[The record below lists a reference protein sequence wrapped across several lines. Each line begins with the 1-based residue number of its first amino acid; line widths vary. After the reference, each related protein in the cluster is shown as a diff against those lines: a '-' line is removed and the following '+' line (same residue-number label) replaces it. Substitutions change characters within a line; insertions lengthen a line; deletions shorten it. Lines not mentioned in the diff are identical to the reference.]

1 MSIHLINPMKGGKN
15 FNDSTMGMSGLQ
27 AHTRTCD
34 QTSFRIFLYKSILR
48 SETMQLPSWSTHIPR
63 RKLYYALAAIAGL
76 CMIGGVLWKEH
87 SHPPE
92 VLKEV
97 PVVRTAVVG
106 AAGAP
111 QGYTYSGE
119 VRGRYESQLAFQ
131 VNGKIAK
138 RNVQLGSTVQAGDI
152 LMQID
157 AKDVVQTVNNYS
169 AQVYSAESQLQLA
182 ESNLKRYRE
191 LLEGG
196 AISQSQY
203 DQYANAYNVAVASVR
218 QTQAQYA
225 QGVNQLDYTLLKADK
240 PGVVS
245 GISAEIGQVVSAG
258 QVIVT
263 VVQDGEREVEI
274 SVPENRIEE
283 LRKAEKIQVSFWALP
298 NVTLDGRVRE
308 ISPMADQ
315 TTRTFKVRISLINPP
330 PEMKLGMTA
339 TVSIADGAA
348 QPAIR
353 IPAAAVYQAGNAT
366 PAVWV
371 VTEGTVNLRPIQIG
385 NYGNDNTVQVVSG
398 LRQGERIVI
407 AGVHKL
413 TEGQQ
418 VTVGG
423 DSL

>member
-1 MSIHLINPMKGGKN
+1 MIQVNKKN
-15 FNDSTMGMSGLQ
+15 
-27 AHTRTCD
+27 
-34 QTSFRIFLYKSILR
+34 
-48 SETMQLPSWSTHIPR
+48 
-63 RKLYYALAAIAGL
+63 LYYGL
-76 CMIGGVLWKEH
+76 IGGVLVVSIIVGGVLWKKHHH
-87 SHPPE
+87 SQA
-92 VLKEV
+92 VLKEI

-106 AAGAP
+106 ATGVS

-131 VNGKIAK
+131 VNGKIVK
-138 RNVQLGSTVQAGDI
+138 RNVQLGSAVNAGDV

-182 ESNLKRYRE
+182 ASNLKRFRE

-203 DQYANAYNVAVASVR
+203 DQYANAYNVAAAGVR
-218 QTQAQYA
+218 QTQAQYT
-225 QGVNQLDYTLLKADK
+225 QGANQLDYTLLTADK

-245 GISAEIGQVVSAG
+245 GLSAEIGQVVSAG

-263 VVQDGEREVEI
+263 VVQDDEREVEI

-283 LRKAEKIQVSFWALP
+283 LRKAERMQVSFWALP
-298 NVTLDGRVRE
+298 NATVDGKVRE

-330 PEMKLGMTA
+330 PEMRLGMTA
-339 TVSIADGAA
+339 TVSLADGAS
-348 QPAIR
+348 QPTIY
-353 IPAAAVYQAGNAT
+353 IPISAVYQTGNTT

-371 VTEGTVNLRPIQIG
+371 VADGIVTLRSIQTG
-385 NYGNDNTVQVVSG
+385 NYGKNDTVQIVGG
-398 LRQGERIVI
+398 LRQGDRIVT

-418 VTVGG
+418 VSIGG

>member
-1 MSIHLINPMKGGKN
+1 
-15 FNDSTMGMSGLQ
+15 
-27 AHTRTCD
+27 
-34 QTSFRIFLYKSILR
+34 
-48 SETMQLPSWSTHIPR
+48 MQQLKWLTNIPKK
-63 RKLYYALAAIAGL
+63 KLYYVLA
-76 CMIGGVLWKEH
+76 
-87 SHPPE
+87 
-92 VLKEV
+92 
-97 PVVRTAVVG
+97 TAVVG
-106 AAGAP
+106 VGIIGSVVWKEHNRSQVVVENIPTVRTTVIDTTGVA

-131 VNGKIAK
+131 VNGKIVK
-138 RNVQLGSTVQAGDI
+138 RNVQLGSNVNAGDV

-157 AKDVVQTVNNYS
+157 AKDIVQTVNNYS
-169 AQVYSAESQLQLA
+169 AQVYSAESRLQLA
-182 ESNLKRYRE
+182 ESDLKRYRE

-203 DQYANAYNVAVASVR
+203 DQYANAYKVAAAGVQQAN
-218 QTQAQYA
+218 AQYS
-225 QGVNQLDYTLLKADK
+225 QGTNQLDYTLLKADK

-245 GISAEIGQVVSAG
+245 SLSAEIGQVVSAG

-298 NVTLDGRVRE
+298 GVTVDGSVRE

-315 TTRTFKVRISLINPP
+315 ATRTFKVRISLINLP
-330 PEMKLGMTA
+330 PEIRLGMTA
-339 TVSIADGAA
+339 AVSIADKAV
-348 QPAIR
+348 QPTIY
-353 IPAAAVYQAGNAT
+353 IPIPAVYQTGTTT

-371 VTEGTVNLRPIQIG
+371 VADGIVNLRSIQTG
-385 NYGNDNTVQVVSG
+385 NYGKDNTIQIISG
-398 LRQGERIVI
+398 LRQGDRIVI

-413 TEGQQ
+413 TKGQK
-418 VTVGG
+418 VNIGG

>member
-1 MSIHLINPMKGGKN
+1 
-15 FNDSTMGMSGLQ
+15 
-27 AHTRTCD
+27 
-34 QTSFRIFLYKSILR
+34 
-48 SETMQLPSWSTHIPR
+48 MQLPHWLVNMPR
-63 RKLYYALAAIAGL
+63 KKLYFLLTAI
-76 CMIGGVLWKEH
+76 IGVCLFGSILWKGPR
-87 SHPPE
+87 PPQTVVAE
-92 VLKEV
+92 T

-106 AAGAP
+106 APGAS

-131 VNGKIAK
+131 VNGKIVK
-138 RNVQLGSTVQAGDI
+138 RNVQLGSTVNTGDV
-152 LMQID
+152 LLQID
-157 AKDVVQTVNNYS
+157 AKDVVQTVHNYS

-203 DQYANAYNVAVASVR
+203 DQYANAYNVAVAGVR

-225 QGVNQLDYTLLKADK
+225 QGTNQLDYTLLKADK

-245 GISAEIGQVVSAG
+245 DISAEIGQVVSAG

-283 LRKAEKIQVSFWALP
+283 LRKAEKIEVSFWALP
-298 NVTLDGRVRE
+298 NIITDGRVRE

-315 TTRTFKVRISLINPP
+315 ITRTFKVRVSLINPP

-339 TVSIADGAA
+339 TVAVADSTAA
-348 QPAIR
+348 PAIA
-353 IPAAAVYQAGNAT
+353 IPVTAVYQAGNAT

-371 VTEGTVNLRPIQIG
+371 VTDGTITQRSIQTG
-385 NYGNDNTVQVVSG
+385 NYGRDNTVQVLSG
-398 LRQGERIVI
+398 LRRGERIVI
-407 AGVHKL
+407 AGVHKMS
-413 TEGQQ
+413 EGQQ
-418 VTVGG
+418 VKIGG

>member
-1 MSIHLINPMKGGKN
+1 
-15 FNDSTMGMSGLQ
+15 
-27 AHTRTCD
+27 
-34 QTSFRIFLYKSILR
+34 
-48 SETMQLPSWSTHIPR
+48 MQLPNWLTNISR
-63 RKLYYALAAIAGL
+63 KKLYYILAAVAGL
-76 CMIGGVLWKEH
+76 CILGGVFWKGQHRPQAILQEI
-87 SHPPE
+87 
-92 VLKEV
+92 

-106 AAGAP
+106 AAGVS
-111 QGYTYSGE
+111 QSYTYAGE

-131 VNGKIAK
+131 VSGKIVK
-138 RNVQLGSTVQAGDI
+138 RNVQLGSTVNVGDI

-169 AQVYSAESQLQLA
+169 AQVSSAQSQLQLA
-182 ESNLKRYRE
+182 ESNLKRYQE
-191 LLEGG
+191 LLASG

-203 DQYANAYNVAVASVR
+203 DQYINTYKVALAGVQQANA
-218 QTQAQYA
+218 QYS
-225 QGVNQLDYTLLKADK
+225 QGTNQLDYTLLKADK

-258 QVIVT
+258 QVIIT

-283 LRKAEKIQVSFWALP
+283 LRKAERMQVSFWALP
-298 NVTLDGRVRE
+298 NVTIDGRVRE

-315 TTRTFKVRISLINPP
+315 TTRTFKVRISLINSP
-330 PEMKLGMTA
+330 PEMRLGMTA
-339 TVSIADGAA
+339 AVAVADSIV
-348 QPAIR
+348 QPAIH
-353 IPAAAVYQAGNAT
+353 IPVAAVYQAGNAT

-371 VTEGTVNLRPIQIG
+371 VTDKTVTLRSIQIG
-385 NYGNDNTVQVVSG
+385 NYGKDNTAQVVSG

-418 VTVGG
+418 VTIGG